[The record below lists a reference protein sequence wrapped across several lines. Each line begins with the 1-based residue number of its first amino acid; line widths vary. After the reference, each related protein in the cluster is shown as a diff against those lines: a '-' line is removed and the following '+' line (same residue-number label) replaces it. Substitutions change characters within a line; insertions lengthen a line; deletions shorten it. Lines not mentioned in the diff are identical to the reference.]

1 VEKSSDSWQVL
12 VDGIELCCCTSVPMA
27 LGLYFV
33 AFYILNLCFMKNSF
47 RMLTFLQKYAFHIN
61 DPTSDM
67 QVKRAQRLCM
77 ALMEKLSINGRCGPR
92 TSVVKSKMS
101 RSLAKTSGM
110 QASVSSAASSSPA
123 SVTSAARSSPVPAAK
138 TSGMQASVS
147 SAARSSPVPAAE
159 TSNMQA
165 SVTSAASSSQMPD
178 GTNIVQGKRARRKTA
193 GKGCKKWKYQY

>member
-1 VEKSSDSWQVL
+1 MEKSSDSWQVL

-110 QASVSSAASSSPA
+110 QASVSPAARSSPA
-123 SVTSAARSSPVPAAK
+123 SVTSAASSSPVP
-138 TSGMQASVS
+138 
-147 SAARSSPVPAAE
+147 AE